1 MGREST
7 VIVIF
12 CWQKFCALIQD
23 TPRKIQKPEIDSMAL
38 QSLCYLD
45 SRFQVVVDFFSI
57 YLAVYAED
65 NVEAI
70 AECAGYLLD
79 WLWHFQWRGEMMRM
93 EEGSRLGISVNPD
106 ILSLKIHPWFF
117 PLLSGHHLSIIFLPY
132 DFQQKTPFSWSH
144 FARLSIYIC
153 PHLLPQLA
161 LLLW

>member
-12 CWQKFCALIQD
+12 CWQKFGALIQD

-79 WLWHFQWRGEMMRM
+79 WL
-93 EEGSRLGISVNPD
+93 
-106 ILSLKIHPWFF
+106 
-117 PLLSGHHLSIIFLPY
+117 
-132 DFQQKTPFSWSH
+132 
-144 FARLSIYIC
+144 
-153 PHLLPQLA
+153 
-161 LLLW
+161 